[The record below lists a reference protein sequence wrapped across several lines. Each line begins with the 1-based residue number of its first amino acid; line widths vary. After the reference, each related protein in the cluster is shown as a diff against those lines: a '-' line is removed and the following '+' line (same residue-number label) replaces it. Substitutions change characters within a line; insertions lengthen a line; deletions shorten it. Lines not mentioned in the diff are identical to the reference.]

1 MFKGTT
7 VDELMMMVEQ
17 AEQHAHMLI
26 EETHEL
32 ELAIIAQQAVES
44 EALAGVA

>member
-1 MFKGTT
+1 MYKGTT

-17 AEQHAHMLI
+17 AERHAHMLL

-32 ELAIIAQQAVES
+32 ELIIANQAAEV

>member
-7 VDELMMMVEQ
+7 VDELMVMVEQ
-17 AEQHAHMLI
+17 AERHAHMLL

-32 ELAIIAQQAVES
+32 ELIIAHEAAEA

>member
-17 AEQHAHMLI
+17 AEQHAHMVI
-26 EETHEL
+26 EEAHEL
-32 ELAIIAQQAVES
+32 ELIIAHEAAEA